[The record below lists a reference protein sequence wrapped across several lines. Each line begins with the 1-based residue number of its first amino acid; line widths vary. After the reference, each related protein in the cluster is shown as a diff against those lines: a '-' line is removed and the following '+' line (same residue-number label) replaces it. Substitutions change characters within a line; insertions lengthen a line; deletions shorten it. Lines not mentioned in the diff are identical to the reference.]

1 MLTVIRP
8 EDPFVGMG
16 YVEAQFSRSSRTI
29 RDWIKSGVIPEP
41 TRINGYKAWR
51 RSQIDAVVDKF
62 SQAARGA

>member
-1 MLTVIRP
+1 MLTATHP
-8 EDPFVGMG
+8 EDPFVDMN
-16 YVEAQFSRSSRTI
+16 YVGSQFNRSPRTI

-62 SQAARGA
+62 EQTAR